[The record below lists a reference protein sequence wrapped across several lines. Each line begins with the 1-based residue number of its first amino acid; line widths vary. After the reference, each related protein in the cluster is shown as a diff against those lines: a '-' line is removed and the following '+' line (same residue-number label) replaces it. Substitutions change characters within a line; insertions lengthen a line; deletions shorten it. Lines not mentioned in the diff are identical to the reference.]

1 MEKRICFM
9 QYDEN
14 TENAGNVNIHIS
26 ADRATALQLLA
37 LGTRCVMETFRFS
50 LYEYLEALMESKEN
64 PLSSRVTIHISL
76 LHPPE
81 EGERDKPH

>member
-37 LGTRCVMETFRFS
+37 LGTRCVMENLSIS
-50 LYEYLEALMESKEN
+50 LYEYLEALMEAKESA
-64 PLSSRVTIHISL
+64 LTSRVVIDKSL
-76 LHPPE
+76 LESTKPFE
-81 EGERDKPH
+81 KDKPQ